1 MRGGERVLTVQVP
14 AEEFSRVFT
23 PYIEAGYDIVY
34 IGCSLKQSGS
44 VNTGTV
50 VANKLT
56 ETHKDAR
63 IYCIDSL
70 NASMSEGM
78 LAVRAAQY
86 RDEGMT
92 ADEIN
97 TRILA
102 ERKLVNEFCTVH
114 SLDALTHA
122 VRDAEINGVTIHA
135 GDYFGYTDKSAVSAA
150 KDKLDAAKDLT
161 NGLKIVEHEYIII
174 IYGAGMT
181 LPEREE
187 YRTHLAAIYPHTEL
201 FEIDGGQEVYDLL
214 IVLQ

>member
-1 MRGGERVLTVQVP
+1 M
-14 AEEFSRVFT
+14 
-23 PYIEAGYDIVY
+23 
-34 IGCSLKQSGS
+34 
-44 VNTGTV
+44 
-50 VANKLT
+50 ANKLT
-56 ETHKDAR
+56 ETHEDAR
-63 IYCIDSL
+63 IYCIDAL
-70 NASMSEGM
+70 NASMGEAM

-86 RDEGMT
+86 RDECMT
-92 ADEIN
+92 AEEIN
-97 TRILA
+97 TRILV

-114 SLDALTHA
+114 SFDALTRA

-150 KDKLDAAKDLT
+150 KDILDAAKDLT

-187 YRTHLAAIYPHTEL
+187 YRIHLAASYPHTEL